1 MRIILLKEVKN
12 LGKAGDI
19 KEVAD
24 GYARNF
30 LIPRGLVV
38 FASQNRL
45 LELKRKLETE
55 AKKAQTELKKLKELA
70 KKLTG
75 LKLEIFSKARKSG
88 KLFGSITPL
97 KISKLIQKE
106 GLEIKKDQI
115 ALKEPIK
122 EVGKYPVKIN
132 LGQGVE
138 VKISVIVKE
147 KKKKNSKKSK

>member
-12 LGKAGDI
+12 LGKVGDI

-45 LELKRKLETE
+45 LELKRKFE
-55 AKKAQTELKKLKELA
+55 AEANKAQAELKKLKELA
-70 KKLTG
+70 KKLVG
-75 LKLEIFSKARKSG
+75 FRLKISSKARKNG

-97 KISKLIQKE
+97 KIIKLLQKE
-106 GLEIKKDQI
+106 GFEIKKDQI
-115 ALKEPIK
+115 SLKEPIK
-122 EVGKYPVKIN
+122 EAGEYDVVID
-132 LGQGVE
+132 LGHE
-138 VKISVIVKE
+138 VKAKIKVIVKE
-147 KKKKNSKKSK
+147 EKKK